1 MAARVLVRMVAHQ
14 CAAKGRHKSTW
25 KFFRS
30 LNLMA
35 ASMYTNSIHKETVG
49 KHTPLSGEEIK
60 NKYYSTLSINT
71 HNAHTVYSSGGKPR
85 QFYKTGC
92 GLVRYINTHVA
103 SYGCECHR

>member
-1 MAARVLVRMVAHQ
+1 MAAKKLVRMVAHQ

-60 NKYYSTLSINT
+60 NKYYSTFSINT
-71 HNAHTVYSSGGKPR
+71 HMHTQCIQVGENPDNFTKQAVGG
-85 QFYKTGC
+85 
-92 GLVRYINTHVA
+92 
-103 SYGCECHR
+103 